1 MALKVDSIYLSRE
14 NLGKGM
20 RWKGLMNE
28 MKWSHNCWLLNWD
41 KTLSARKPQ
50 KELPFTTQTR
60 IIFISISLIK
70 REILWNIHL
79 RRKCQKVD
87 GMNDLDWNFM
97 HNSPSKCISTWLLF
111 VFFMHSFMITG
122 TVWTHIYIHIQHTEN
137 YDMCLICKSQQLCDM
152 KNEKKKIEW
161 EKCDDFLCFWHLYS
175 HDITS
180 RYVMDFIF
188 FCDSYKLCIIFCRFN

>member
-20 RWKGLMNE
+20 SGWKGLMNE

-50 KELPFTTQTR
+50 KELPFTALTR

-70 REILWNIHL
+70 REILWNINP

-87 GMNDLDWNFM
+87 GMNDPDWNFM

-111 VFFMHSFMITG
+111 VFFYPF
-122 TVWTHIYIHIQHTEN
+122 IYDRWH
-137 YDMCLICKSQQLCDM
+137 CLNSYL
-152 KNEKKKIEW
+152 
-161 EKCDDFLCFWHLYS
+161 HLYS
-175 HDITS
+175 AY
-180 RYVMDFIF
+180 R
-188 FCDSYKLCIIFCRFN
+188 KLWHVFNL